1 LVVGN
6 GSAVGGLRFGSG
18 VHRCIPDLLRVEED
32 FLEVTMQLRID
43 PPNAKAI
50 KALSKE
56 YKQKVQRRKSYAA
69 VGNELIKE
77 GLEKRTLP
85 VAWNTPK

>member
-1 LVVGN
+1 
-6 GSAVGGLRFGSG
+6 
-18 VHRCIPDLLRVEED
+18 
-32 FLEVTMQLRID
+32 MQLRID

-56 YKQKVQRRKSYAA
+56 YKQRVQRRKSYAA

-77 GLEKRTLP
+77 GLEKRTVP
-85 VAWNTPK
+85 TNHHD